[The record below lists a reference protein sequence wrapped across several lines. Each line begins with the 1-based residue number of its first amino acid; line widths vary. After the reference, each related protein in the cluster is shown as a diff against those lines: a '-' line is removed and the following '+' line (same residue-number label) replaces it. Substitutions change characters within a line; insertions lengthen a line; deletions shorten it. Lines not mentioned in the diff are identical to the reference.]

1 MTSSGLEWDYL
12 DCQFEACSR
21 PPRVSP
27 SGCRSTFLPLRSPT
41 ATDNGPKL
49 WRSQILS
56 IWSMSSRSRTGH
68 SASSA
73 TNGGEWS
80 QGGGGGGERERRPWR
95 KAAGTG
101 PGREPGRSG
110 RVKKEVREKLFS
122 TPLSY
127 LAWNDQTK
135 PHILL
140 RSQEAA
146 LLFDFSLPPFS

>member
-1 MTSSGLEWDYL
+1 MTSSDLEWDYL
-12 DCQFEACSR
+12 DCHVEGYS
-21 PPRVSP
+21 S
-27 SGCRSTFLPLRSPT
+27 PLRGSPPGGRSSPLALPSPT
-41 ATDNGPKL
+41 PTDNGPNL

-56 IWSMSSRSRTGH
+56 IWSMSSRSRMGR
-68 SASSA
+68 SVSPA
-73 TNGGEWS
+73 TNGVSGPEKEE
-80 QGGGGGGERERRPWR
+80 GRERWQWR

-101 PGREPGRSG
+101 PGRSG

-146 LLFDFSLPPFS
+146 LLFDFSLPSFS